1 MGLSSEAFMPA
12 IRSLF
17 VVTLFSVF
25 SLAQKSQTVAPLPSD
40 PLELATGPAQSLN
53 DPARR
58 TLALSLLEGVRQNN
72 GMHTAGGA
80 PFAMKVSFE
89 SSGASHFVG
98 SGEVD
103 ETWMNGRTWH
113 WSAHLADYSIHRIFY
128 EGAPYD
134 EKSKGPIPLR
144 IKMVREA
151 VFWPVSGPFAAS
163 YLRVATARWEG
174 ADVMCIL
181 QSRGPDAAP
190 NDEPGRHWEEREFCI
205 DPKSGF
211 LRTYSE
217 APGIYT
223 IYNYDETLKF
233 HGRTLAR
240 SIYIV
245 QGGETVLQI
254 HLDSI
259 ADPQPASNEFA
270 PSQEALAHGPGT
282 MMAAPVRMWV
292 EDDQLP
298 GQNGVQSVMVHALL
312 NDKGRV
318 LDAELLDRNSPLGND
333 AMAFVKTRDFPSG
346 YKGDREREAFIEV
359 KFVPKQ

>member
-1 MGLSSEAFMPA
+1 MPA
-12 IRSLF
+12 IRPLL
-17 VVTLFSVF
+17 VATLLTTFCV
-25 SLAQKSQTVAPLPSD
+25 AQKSQTVAPLPSD
-40 PLELATGPAQSLN
+40 PLELVTGPAQSLN

-58 TLALSLLEGVRQNN
+58 TLVLSLLEGVRQNN

-89 SSGASHFVG
+89 SSGASHYMG

-151 VFWPVSGPFAAS
+151 VFWPVSGQFGAS
-163 YLRVATARWEG
+163 YLRVASARWEG
-174 ADVMCIL
+174 VDVICVL
-181 QSRGPDAAP
+181 QSRGSGAAS

-240 SIYIV
+240 SIYVV

-259 ADPQPASNEFA
+259 ADPQPTPSEFT
-270 PSQEALAHGPGT
+270 PSQEALARGPGT
-282 MMAAPVRMWV
+282 IMAAPVRMWV

-298 GQNGVQSVMVHALL
+298 GQNGIQPVMVHALL
-312 NDKGRV
+312 NDKGKV

-333 AMAFVKTRDFPSG
+333 ALVFVKMKDFPSG